1 MYEVGSTAIVVAK
14 IKYYKLTIV
23 GLRPKSHGE
32 ESYKNSMGDMEG
44 MKDVAKDLSALHELL
59 EGLCPSGR

>member
-23 GLRPKSHGE
+23 GLRPKSHEEELETNRLGE
-32 ESYKNSMGDMEG
+32 IWKE
-44 MKDVAKDLSALHELL
+44 
-59 EGLCPSGR
+59 